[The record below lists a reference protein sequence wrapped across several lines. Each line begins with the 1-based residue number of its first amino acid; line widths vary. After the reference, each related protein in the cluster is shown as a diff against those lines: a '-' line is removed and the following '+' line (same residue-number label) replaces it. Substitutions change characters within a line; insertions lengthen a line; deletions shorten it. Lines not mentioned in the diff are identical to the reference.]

1 MTTKTVYG
9 YSDRQCIINIY
20 ISVWKNIF
28 AHFHLLNRKIGRICY
43 CAIDIKTENF
53 IFTMI

>member
-20 ISVWKNIF
+20 ISGFKIF
-28 AHFHLLNRKIGRICY
+28 EMGGWLFPLTGGYAYMPVI
-43 CAIDIKTENF
+43 
-53 IFTMI
+53 